1 MRPFTDRPRLFID
14 FAWMRIFPSAV
25 ASTTPAARA
34 APRGAGRACVAGIR
48 PYAPATTTA
57 AATTPIREVL
67 FMRASSSE

>member
-34 APRGAGRACVAGIR
+34 APRGAGIR